1 MSTKTLIE
9 HMNIMLADTYVVLMK
24 TQNVHWN
31 YVGSNFYGM
40 HKMTEEQYLDMFEA
54 VDKIA
59 ERIRAKG
66 HNAPSGLSEY
76 TSLSSI
82 PSSEDTTLLNG
93 NAMCQHLI
101 DANQALCKVLYET
114 HEIAEHEKDTAT
126 ADLIDERITQH
137 ESFIWMLS
145 ASISGTD

>member
-76 TSLSSI
+76 TSLSEYQVQKIQLSSTVTQCVSI
-82 PSSEDTTLLNG
+82 LSMPTKRCATPLRDT
-93 NAMCQHLI
+93 
-101 DANQALCKVLYET
+101 
-114 HEIAEHEKDTAT
+114 
-126 ADLIDERITQH
+126 
-137 ESFIWMLS
+137 
-145 ASISGTD
+145 